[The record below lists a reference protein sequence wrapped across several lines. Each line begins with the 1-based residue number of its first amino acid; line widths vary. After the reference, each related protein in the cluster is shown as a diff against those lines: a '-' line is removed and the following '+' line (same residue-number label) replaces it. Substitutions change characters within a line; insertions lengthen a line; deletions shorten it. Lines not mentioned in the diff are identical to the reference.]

1 MNLVKIRK
9 QCDVSQKYI
18 SAKTG
23 LKQQAISRIEQNS
36 MVSPNLETLIKY
48 ADSLGYELTLVKK
61 LLTQEL
67 LDCYF
72 DEVEF

>member
-18 SAKTG
+18 SVKTG

-61 LLTQEL
+61 SLTQEL

>member
-1 MNLVKIRK
+1 
-9 QCDVSQKYI
+9 
-18 SAKTG
+18 
-23 LKQQAISRIEQNS
+23 

-48 ADSLGYELTLVKK
+48 TDSLGYELTLVKK
-61 LLTQEL
+61 SLTQEL